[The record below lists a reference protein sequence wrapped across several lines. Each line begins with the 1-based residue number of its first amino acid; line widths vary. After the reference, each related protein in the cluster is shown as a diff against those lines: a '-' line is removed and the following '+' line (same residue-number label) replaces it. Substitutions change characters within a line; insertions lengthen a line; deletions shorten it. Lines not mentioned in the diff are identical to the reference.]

1 MSENEILTDDDDD
14 LSENEI
20 LTDDD
25 DDDTRENE
33 MRTESW
39 ILI

>member
-20 LTDDD
+20 LSDDD